1 MEININNRASAKVNL
16 PIEPENPSEPENPI
30 EPENPSVVETP
41 KTSDHLYLEKLEF
54 NPELRQSWLNF
65 FIVNFR
71 VVLLLI
77 VLLTALGLY
86 AYSVLPRESNPEVK
100 IPIAVV
106 ITTYPGASPADI
118 EELVTKKIE
127 TGISGVKDV
136 NKISSAS
143 SNSVSS
149 VTVEFDAKANLDDS
163 IRKLRDA
170 VNNAKNDLP
179 TEANDPQVM
188 EISFDDTPVWTI
200 SLFGPYD
207 GFTLRRAGD
216 DIKDELEKIP
226 GVREIRI
233 SGGDEK
239 EFSVAYDPQKLTL
252 YNLSPETVNQIIR
265 GQNLAIPAGNFEGTH
280 YVYPVRVDGRFMTAA
295 ELANLPIFHTAEGA
309 VLTLKDVATVK
320 EAAITKTVYSRLSDQ
335 GQAPQVDITLQLIKK
350 TGGNIV
356 ETVAAARAKTDELLK
371 KMPAGINYAV
381 TIDMGQQINDQ
392 FQELTNDFIL
402 TLILVFA
409 VLFLIVGLKEA
420 LVAGLAIPLVFFATF
435 GAMLIAGISLNFL
448 SVFSLILALGL
459 LVDDAIVVVSATKQ
473 YLRTGKFTPEEAV
486 LLVLNDFKV
495 VLTTT
500 TLTTVWAFLP
510 LLMST
515 GIMGEFIKSIP
526 ITVSVTLIASLIIA
540 LIINH
545 PLAAVL
551 ERVRLTKKLFTIF
564 ILGLIGLI
572 ILSLLITNKIVALL
586 VALLFLG
593 ILVSLV
599 VWYLR
604 GGRRVLLANSDLQ
617 DREWASDEL
626 IKKKLREQGQRGTG
640 NLLDRLL
647 HGIIH
652 FNAILPYYE
661 KYLRRILA
669 TKKTRRRTLAAVAI
683 LFFMAISLPLSG
695 LLQSEFFPAADYE
708 LLFIN
713 ITASTGLK
721 LDENDKI
728 VRRVEERLLKYSAI
742 ENFSTIVGQP
752 ANESGFTTNSSSH
765 LSSIT
770 IKLKPTKERQ
780 IKSYDLADLIRND
793 VKDIKEAKI
802 TVVSPEGGP
811 PAGAAFEAQIKGDD
825 LQLLDKIAN
834 ELKPFLSS
842 IPGVINADTSLKDS
856 PADYTFMLDPNRLEL
871 YSLNASYVGSMLRLA
886 ISGTQV
892 TTVLEDGQE
901 IKVMARFAKDKIPT
915 LEAIQN
921 LQVLNL
927 RQQPVFLKDVAK
939 IELKPSVETINRID
953 QKRTVILSAGA
964 EASAN
969 PTLILKQFQGKIKDY
984 SLPVGYEISYGGEN
998 EQNTESVLSI
1008 IRAMA
1013 VAGILIIS
1021 TLIIQFNS
1029 VKKSLIVLVTI
1040 PLALI
1045 GVFFG
1050 LTLARVNLSF
1060 PGLIGILALFGIV
1073 VKNAIIL
1080 VDKIN
1085 LNLASQIPF
1094 VESIIDAGKSRLEAI
1109 FITSICTILGII
1121 PITFSN
1127 ETWRSLGGAIIFGLM
1142 LSSFLTLFI
1151 VPTLFMTLIKPEKK
1165 YPDEEI

>member
-1 MEININNRASAKVNL
+1 MEININKKEEEKYQL
-16 PIEPENPSEPENPI
+16 PIDKTTMASTPIQAELVGSE
-30 EPENPSVVETP
+30 SGVR
-41 KTSDHLYLEKLEF
+41 KTSDHLYLEKLKF
-54 NPELRQSWLNF
+54 NPELRKGWLNF

-71 VVLLLI
+71 VVMLLI
-77 VLLTALGLY
+77 ALLTALGI
-86 AYSVLPRESNPEVK
+86 YSYISLPRESNPEVK
-100 IPIAVV
+100 IPIAIVM
-106 ITTYPGASPADI
+106 TAYPGASPSDI

-127 TGISGVKDV
+127 TGISGVKNV
-136 NKISSAS
+136 NKITSSSA
-143 SNSVSS
+143 NSISS

-170 VNNAKNDLP
+170 VSNVKPNLP
-179 TEANDPQVM
+179 TDANDPQVI
-188 EISFDDTPVWTI
+188 EISFDDTPIWTI

-207 GFTLRRAGD
+207 GFTLRQAGD

-226 GVREIRI
+226 GIREVRV

-239 EFSVAYDPQKLTL
+239 EFSVAYDPQKLTF
-252 YNLSPETVNQIIR
+252 YNLSPSTVNSIIK
-265 GQNLAIPAGNFEGTH
+265 GQNLAIPAGNFEGDKYT
-280 YVYPVRVDGRFMTAA
+280 YPVRVDGRFFTVDK
-295 ELANLPIFHTAEGA
+295 LANLPIFHTDQGA
-309 VLTLKDVATVK
+309 VLTLKDVAEVK
-320 EAAITKTVYSRLSDQ
+320 ETSIKKTVYSRLSDK
-335 GQAPQVDITLQLIKK
+335 GSVPQSDITLQIIKK

-356 ETVAAARAKTDELLK
+356 DTVNLARQTTDNMLTKLSQ
-371 KMPAGINYAV
+371 GIGYAV
-381 TIDMGQQINDQ
+381 TIDMANQIDTQ
-392 FQELTNDFIL
+392 FNELTTDFIL

-435 GAMLIAGISLNFL
+435 GAMMVAGITLNFL
-448 SVFSLILALGL
+448 SIFSLILALGL

-510 LLMST
+510 LLMAS
-515 GIMGEFIKSIP
+515 GIIGEFIKSIP
-526 ITVSVTLIASLIIA
+526 ITVSVTLISSLIIA

-551 ERVRLTKKLFTIF
+551 ERVRLTKKLFSLF
-564 ILGLIGLI
+564 IIALSALGF
-572 ILSLLITNKIVALL
+572 LSLLIGNKIIAIILALVFFGIIIALL
-586 VALLFLG
+586 R
-593 ILVSLV
+593 
-599 VWYLR
+599 WYFR
-604 GGRRVLLANSDLQ
+604 GGQNFLRANSELQ
-617 DREWASDEL
+617 EREWQSDDL
-626 IKKKLREQGQRGTG
+626 IKQKLREQGSHEGG
-640 NLLDRLL
+640 SFLNRLL

-661 KYLRRILA
+661 KYLSKILA
-669 TKKTRRRTLAAVAI
+669 TKKSRLATLLVTLVLFIAAVA
-683 LFFMAISLPLSG
+683 MPATGVVP
-695 LLQSEFFPAADYE
+695 SEFFPSADYE

-713 ITASTGLK
+713 ITAPAGLK
-721 LDENDKI
+721 LDESDKI
-728 VRRVEERLLKYSAI
+728 VRQVEARLLKYKEI

-752 ANESGFTTNSSSH
+752 SSMDSFGGGSSSSH

-770 IKLKPTKERQ
+770 IKLVPPKIRK
-780 IKSYDLADLIRND
+780 IKSYVLADRIRA
-793 VKDIKEAKI
+793 DISDIRDATI
-802 TVVSPEGGP
+802 TVESPKGGP
-811 PAGAAFEAQIKGDD
+811 PAGSAFEAQIKGDD
-825 LQLLDKIAN
+825 LQTLDKIALD
-834 ELKPFLSS
+834 LKPYLTS
-842 IPGVINADTSLKDS
+842 IKGVINPDISLKES
-856 PADYTFMLDPNRLEL
+856 PADYTFILDPNRLEL
-871 YSLNASYVGSMLRLA
+871 YNLNAAYVGSVLRMA
-886 ISGTQV
+886 ISGTEV
-892 TTVLEDGQE
+892 TTVLENGKE
-901 IKVMARFAKDKIPT
+901 IKVMARFAADKIPT

-927 RQQPVFLKDVAK
+927 KGQPVFLKDVAK
-939 IELKPSVETINRID
+939 IELKPSVESITRID
-953 QKRTVILSAGA
+953 QKRTVILSAGVEGNA
-964 EASAN
+964 NSA
-969 PTLILKQFQGKIKDY
+969 LIVKEFQDKIKDY
-984 SLPVGYEISYGGEN
+984 ILPSGYVITYGGEN

-1013 VAGILIIS
+1013 LAGILIIS

-1050 LTLARVNLSF
+1050 MALARINLSF

-1085 LNLASQIPF
+1085 LNLKSGIPF
-1094 VESIIDAGKSRLEAI
+1094 KDSIIDAGKSRLEAI

-1151 VPTLFMTLIKPEKK
+1151 VPTLFMSFIKEKK
-1165 YPDEEI
+1165 KYNL